1 MSYHETRTSGSY
13 AVRIPADVDHEDRV
27 IGPLTAR
34 QLLILAVTGILLY
47 GTYTLTREFVP
58 LAAFLVAAIPIGATA
73 AFLALGQ
80 RDGITLDRL
89 VLAALRQRMS
99 PQHRVAAP
107 EGIRPAP
114 EWLTNQVVTTH
125 SNGATSPARKRSGKK
140 GRTAARASRAES
152 DTVSGVS
159 PAALRLPAEG
169 VTDTGVGMG
178 VVDLGKDGVAT
189 VAVCS
194 TINFGLRT
202 PAEQES
208 LVASFGRYLHSLTAP
223 VQVLVRA
230 ERLDLSGQ
238 IAELREQAGGLP
250 HPALEQAA
258 REHADYLDQL
268 RRATDL
274 LRRQVL
280 LILREPLHT
289 TAPTDGL
296 GGASPLAMLTAR
308 RKAAKQAGLVDN
320 ATRRAAE
327 ARLVRRLGEAVE
339 LLSPSGITVTPLDA
353 GQATAVLAAACNPD
367 SLIPP
372 TAGLAGSDEVITTAP
387 DDWDTDDWDISAFGR
402 SVFAPADP
410 VPDEAE
416 DAGDND
422 FDDSFDD
429 GFDDAA
435 EDHGHYDRAGGR
447 YRR

>member
-1 MSYHETRTSGSY
+1 MSQP
-13 AVRIPADVDHEDRV
+13 VRIPADVDREDRV

-34 QLLILAVTGILLY
+34 QLLILAITGIVLY
-47 GTYTLTREFVP
+47 GAYTITREFVP
-58 LAAFLVAAIPIGATA
+58 LVAFLIVAIPIGVTA

-114 EWLTNQVVTTH
+114 EWLGNQVAN
-125 SNGATSPARKRSGKK
+125 SSSK
-140 GRTAARASRAES
+140 GRAKGKDGGDAAASA
-152 DTVSGVS
+152 VS
-159 PAALRLPAEG
+159 PAALRLPAEA
-169 VTDTGVGMG
+169 VTDTGVI
-178 VVDLGKDGVAT
+178 DLGKDGVAV

-250 HPALEQAA
+250 HPALERAA
-258 REHADYLDQL
+258 REHAEYLDQL
-268 RRATDL
+268 GRATDL

-280 LILREPLHT
+280 LILREPLLT
-289 TAPTDGL
+289 TGPTDGL
-296 GGASPLAMLTAR
+296 GGASPLAALTAK
-308 RKAAKQAGLVDN
+308 RKAAKQAALVDD

-339 LLSPSGITVTPLDA
+339 LLSPSGIVVTPLDA

-372 TAGLAGSDEVITTAP
+372 NSGLAASDEVITTAP
-387 DDWDTDDWDISAFGR
+387 DESWDAGAFGR
-402 SVFAPADP
+402 AAFPTD
-410 VPDEAE
+410 DGFGEAE
-416 DAGDND
+416 DAWD
-422 FDDSFDD
+422 
-429 GFDDAA
+429 DDA
-435 EDHGHYDRAGGR
+435 EDPDDYANAVGR
-447 YRR
+447 YR

>member
-1 MSYHETRTSGSY
+1 MSRP
-13 AVRIPADVDHEDRV
+13 VRIPADVDREDRV

-34 QLLILAVTGILLY
+34 QLLILATTGIVLY
-47 GTYTLTREFVP
+47 GTYTLTREFIP
-58 LAAFLVAAIPIGATA
+58 LVASLIAAIPIGVTA

-114 EWLTNQVVTTH
+114 EWLTHAVSTDEGGTTGKE
-125 SNGATSPARKRSGKK
+125 GAGV
-140 GRTAARASRAES
+140 AAS
-152 DTVSGVS
+152 TVS
-159 PAALRLPAEG
+159 PAALRLPAEA
-169 VTDTGVGMG
+169 VTDTGVI
-178 VVDLGKDGVAT
+178 DLGKDGVAV

-194 TINFGLRT
+194 TVNFGLRT

-223 VQVLVRA
+223 VQILVRA

-258 REHADYLDQL
+258 REHAEYLDQL
-268 RRATDL
+268 GRATDL

-280 LILREPLHT
+280 LILREPLL
-289 TAPTDGL
+289 AGRPVDGL
-296 GGASPLAMLTAR
+296 GGTSPLAALSAR
-308 RKAAKQAGLVDN
+308 RKAAKQAAFVDD

-339 LLSPSGITVTPLDA
+339 LLSPSGIVVTPLDA

-367 SLIPP
+367 TLIPP
-372 TAGLAGSDEVITTAP
+372 NSGLAGADEVITTAP
-387 DDWDTDDWDISAFGR
+387 GESWDAGAFGR
-402 SVFAPADP
+402 SAFTVADQFP
-410 VPDEAE
+410 E
-416 DAGDND
+416 GDD
-422 FDDSFDD
+422 TWAD
-429 GFDDAA
+429 GFDNST
-435 EDHGHYDRAGGR
+435 EDPDDYDNTAGR